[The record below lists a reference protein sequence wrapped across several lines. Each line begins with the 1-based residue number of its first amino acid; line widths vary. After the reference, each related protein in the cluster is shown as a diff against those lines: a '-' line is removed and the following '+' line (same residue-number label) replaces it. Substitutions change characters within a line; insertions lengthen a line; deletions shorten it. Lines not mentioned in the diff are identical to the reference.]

1 MRTKPA
7 TNYNFEP
14 FLTIKNLGDKSKI
27 LKISKKMEEATRKAV
42 EELAIDANVEKVEDM
57 LKIMAFGV
65 MSTPAL
71 VVDEK
76 VVSSGKLLTVA
87 EIKELLK

>member
-1 MRTKPA
+1 MEIKVLGTGCRKCKKLEEVTRT
-7 TNYNFEP
+7 
-14 FLTIKNLGDKSKI
+14 
-27 LKISKKMEEATRKAV
+27 AV
-42 EELAIDANVEKVEDM
+42 AELSIDANVEKIEDM

-87 EIKELLK
+87 EVKDLLQK